1 VRNSF
6 FVCLGLLCSLEVQN
20 TNELS
25 RTPPAEQLGPPQRP
39 SGGGLRTIAIIF
51 LVVALALVLG
61 AGLLV
66 GWEFGR
72 NNATSS
78 TPGTVSQATTS
89 QDAAVIATSQDFQ
102 PSVVQIN
109 VTTEKG
115 SGLGSGTIIDSRGYI
130 VTNYHVVEGAKG
142 ITVDL
147 YDGTQL
153 PGKLTGVDPFDDL
166 AVVQI
171 TPPPHMDVA
180 KIGDSSSLQ
189 VGQTVIA
196 IGNPLGITQTV
207 TGGIVSALG
216 RDISEGKGGGYILN
230 SIQMDAAI
238 NPGNSGGA
246 LVDLKGDLVGVPTL
260 TIINPQFESPASG
273 IGFSIPSSRVEFI
286 VPQLIKDG
294 KVTDSGVGYLGIEG
308 TTVTPKIAS
317 QNQFPVNE
325 GALVVKVIPGGPS
338 DQAGLKVGQIIVQID
353 NTPVTDISALNSYV
367 LNKTPGTQVTLQVY
381 QGNQKQTV
389 KVTLGTLPLPSS

>member
-1 VRNSF
+1 VH
-6 FVCLGLLCSLEVQN
+6 N
-20 TNELS
+20 TNELPQ
-25 RTPPAEQLGPPQRP
+25 TPSQEPPGPPQRP
-39 SGGGLRTIAIIF
+39 SRGFGTVAIIL
-51 LVVALALVLG
+51 LVVALILVLG
-61 AGLLV
+61 AGLLA

-78 TPGTVSQATTS
+78 TPSTTKPATTS
-89 QDAAVIATSQDFQ
+89 QDAAVIATAQDFQ

-130 VTNYHVVEGAKG
+130 VTNYHVVEGAKS
-142 ITVDL
+142 IMVDL

-153 PGKLTGVDPFDDL
+153 PGQLTGVDPFDDL

-171 TPPPHMDVA
+171 TPPAHMDVA
-180 KIGDSSSLQ
+180 TIGDSSTLQ

-216 RDISEGKGGGYILN
+216 RNVPEGAGGGYILN

-260 TIINPQFESPASG
+260 TIINPQFEAPASG

-286 VPQLIKDG
+286 VPQLIQSG
-294 KVTDSGVGYLGIEG
+294 KVTDSGLGYLGIEG
-308 TTVTPKIAS
+308 TTVTQKIAA

-325 GALVVKVIPGGPS
+325 GALIVKVAPGGPA
-338 DQAGLKVGQIIVQID
+338 DQSGLKVGEIIVHID
-353 NTPVTDISALNSYV
+353 NTKIADMSELSSYV
-367 LNKTPGTQVTLQVY
+367 LSKSPGTQVTLQVY

-389 KVTLGTLPLPSS
+389 KVTLGTLPLPS

>member
-1 VRNSF
+1 
-6 FVCLGLLCSLEVQN
+6 
-20 TNELS
+20 
-25 RTPPAEQLGPPQRP
+25 
-39 SGGGLRTIAIIF
+39 
-51 LVVALALVLG
+51 VALILVLG
-61 AGLLV
+61 AGLLA

-72 NNATSS
+72 NTSTSS
-78 TPGTVSQATTS
+78 TPGAGSQATTS
-89 QDAAVIATSQDFQ
+89 QDEAQITTAQEFQ

-109 VTTEKG
+109 VTTAQGE
-115 SGLGSGTIIDSRGYI
+115 GLGSGTIIDGRGYI
-130 VTNYHVVEGAKG
+130 VTNYHVVEGATS
-142 ITVDL
+142 IMVEL

-153 PGKLTGVDPFDDL
+153 PAQLTGVDPFDDL

-180 KIGDSSSLQ
+180 TLGNSSALQ

-207 TGGIVSALG
+207 TSGIVSALG

-273 IGFSIPSSRVEFI
+273 IGFAIPSSRVEFI
-286 VPQLIKDG
+286 VPQLIQSG
-294 KVTDSGVGYLGIEG
+294 RVTDSGLGYMGIEA
-308 TTVTPKIAS
+308 TTVTAKIAA
-317 QNQFPVNE
+317 QNQFPVDQ
-325 GALVVKVIPGGPS
+325 GALIVKVTPGGPA
-338 DQAGLKVGQIIVQID
+338 DQAGLKVGEIIVQID
-353 NTPVTDISALNSYV
+353 NTTVTDVSELTNYV
-367 LNKTPGTQVTLQVY
+367 LSKSPGTEVTLQVY
-381 QGNQKQTV
+381 QGNQRQTV
-389 KVTLGTLPLPSS
+389 RVTLGTLPLPS

>member
-1 VRNSF
+1 MY
-6 FVCLGLLCSLEVQN
+6 N

-25 RTPPAEQLGPPQRP
+25 RTPMPEPPGPPERP
-39 SGGGLRTIAIIF
+39 SRGGIGTVVIIL
-51 LVVALALVLG
+51 LVVALILVLG
-61 AGLLV
+61 AGLLA

-72 NNATSS
+72 NNSTSS
-78 TPGTVSQATTS
+78 TPGTGSQATTS
-89 QDAAVIATSQDFQ
+89 QDAAVIATAQDIQ

-130 VTNYHVVEGAKG
+130 VTNYHVVEGAKS

-153 PGKLTGVDPFDDL
+153 PGQLTGVDPFDDL

-180 KIGDSSSLQ
+180 TLGDSSKLQ

-286 VPQLIKDG
+286 VPQLIESG
-294 KVTDSGVGYLGIEG
+294 KVTDSGLGYLGIEG
-308 TTVTPKIAS
+308 TTVTPKIAA

-325 GALVVKVIPGGPS
+325 GVLVVKVVSGGPAE
-338 DQAGLKVGQIIVQID
+338 QAGLKVGQIIVHID
-353 NTPVTDISALNSYV
+353 NTPVTDITALNNYV
-367 LNKTPGTQVTLQVY
+367 LSKTPGTQVTLQVY

>member
-1 VRNSF
+1 M
-6 FVCLGLLCSLEVQN
+6 QN
-20 TNELS
+20 TNELPQ
-25 RTPPAEQLGPPQRP
+25 TPSQGPPGPPERP
-39 SGGGLRTIAIIF
+39 SRGFGTIAIIL
-51 LVVALALVLG
+51 LVVALILVLG
-61 AGLLV
+61 AGLLA

-72 NNATSS
+72 NNSTSS
-78 TPGTVSQATTS
+78 TTGTGSQATTS
-89 QDAAVIATSQDFQ
+89 QDAAVIATAQEFQ

-130 VTNYHVVEGAKG
+130 VTNYHVVEGAKS
-142 ITVDL
+142 IMVEL

-180 KIGDSSSLQ
+180 TLGNSSSLQ

-286 VPQLIKDG
+286 VPQLIQSG
-294 KVTDSGVGYLGIEG
+294 KVTDSGLGYLGIEG
-308 TTVTPKIAS
+308 TTVTPKIAA

-325 GALVVKVIPGGPS
+325 GVLVVKVVSGGPA
-338 DQAGLKVGQIIVQID
+338 DQAGLKVGQIIVHID
-353 NTPVTDISALNSYV
+353 NTPVTDIAALNNYV
-367 LNKTPGTQVTLQVY
+367 LSKTPGTQVTLQVY

-389 KVTLGTLPLPSS
+389 KVTLGTLPS

>member
-1 VRNSF
+1 MK
-6 FVCLGLLCSLEVQN
+6 N
-20 TNELS
+20 TNEIQ
-25 RTPPAEQLGPPQRP
+25 RTPSQEPTGPPQR
-39 SGGGLRTIAIIF
+39 SSRGIGTLAIIL
-51 LVVALALVLG
+51 LVVALILVLG
-61 AGLLV
+61 AGLLA

-72 NNATSS
+72 NNFTSS
-78 TPGTVSQATTS
+78 TTGTPSQATTS
-89 QDAAVIATSQDFQ
+89 QDAAVITTAQDFQ

-130 VTNYHVVEGAKG
+130 VTNYHVVEGAKS

-171 TPPPHMDVA
+171 TPPQHMDVA
-180 KIGDSSSLQ
+180 KIGDSSTLQ

-216 RDISEGKGGGYILN
+216 RNVPEGAGGGYILN

-246 LVDLKGDLVGVPTL
+246 LVDLKGELVGVPTL
-260 TIINPQFESPASG
+260 TIINPQFEAPASG
-273 IGFSIPSSRVEFI
+273 IGFSIPSSRVDFI
-286 VPQLIKDG
+286 VPQLIQSG
-294 KVTDSGVGYLGIEG
+294 KVTDSGLGYLGIEG
-308 TTVTPKIAS
+308 TTVTAKIAAE
-317 QNQFPVNE
+317 NQFPVNE
-325 GALVVKVIPGGPS
+325 GALIVKVTPGGPA

-353 NTPVTDISALNSYV
+353 NTKVTDMSELSSYV
-367 LNKTPGTQVTLQVY
+367 LSKSPGTQVTLQVY
-381 QGNQKQTV
+381 QGNQLQTAR
-389 KVTLGTLPLPSS
+389 VTLGTFPLPS

>member
-1 VRNSF
+1 
-6 FVCLGLLCSLEVQN
+6 
-20 TNELS
+20 
-25 RTPPAEQLGPPQRP
+25 
-39 SGGGLRTIAIIF
+39 
-51 LVVALALVLG
+51 VALVLVLG
-61 AGLLV
+61 AGLLG
-66 GWEFGR
+66 GWELGR

-78 TPGTVSQATTS
+78 TTSTASKATTS
-89 QDAAVIATSQDFQ
+89 QDAAVIATAEEFQ

-130 VTNYHVVEGAKG
+130 VTNYHVVEGAKS
-142 ITVDL
+142 IMVEL

-180 KIGDSSSLQ
+180 TLGNSSSLQ

-273 IGFSIPSSRVEFI
+273 IGFAIPSSRVEFI

-294 KVTDSGVGYLGIEG
+294 KVTDSGLGYLGIEG

-317 QNQFPVNE
+317 QNQLPVNE
-325 GALVVKVIPGGPS
+325 GVLIVKVVPGGPA
-338 DQAGLKVGQIIVQID
+338 DQAGLKVGEIIVQID
-353 NTPVTDISALNSYV
+353 ETQITDIAELNNYV
-367 LNKTPGTQVTLQVY
+367 LSKSPGTQVTLQLY

>member
-1 VRNSF
+1 MH
-6 FVCLGLLCSLEVQN
+6 N
-20 TNELS
+20 TNELPQ
-25 RTPPAEQLGPPQRP
+25 TPSQEPPGPPERP
-39 SGGGLRTIAIIF
+39 SRGGIGTIAIIL
-51 LVVALALVLG
+51 LVVALILVLG
-61 AGLLV
+61 AGLLA

-72 NNATSS
+72 DTSTSS
-78 TPGTVSQATTS
+78 TPSTASQATTS
-89 QDAAVIATSQDFQ
+89 QDAAVIATAQDFQ

-115 SGLGSGTIIDSRGYI
+115 SGLGSGTIIDSGGYI
-130 VTNYHVVEGAKG
+130 VTNYHVVEGAKS
-142 ITVDL
+142 IIVDL

-153 PGKLTGVDPFDDL
+153 PGHLTGVDPFDDL

-171 TPPPHMDVA
+171 NPPAHMGVA
-180 KIGDSSSLQ
+180 KIGDSSTLQ

-216 RDISEGKGGGYILN
+216 RNVPEGAGGGYILN

-260 TIINPQFESPASG
+260 TIINPQFEAPASG

-286 VPQLIKDG
+286 VPQLIQSG
-294 KVTDSGVGYLGIEG
+294 KVTDSGLGYLGIEG
-308 TTVTPKIAS
+308 TAVTQKIA
-317 QNQFPVNE
+317 
-325 GALVVKVIPGGPS
+325 A
-338 DQAGLKVGQIIVQID
+338 
-353 NTPVTDISALNSYV
+353 
-367 LNKTPGTQVTLQVY
+367 
-381 QGNQKQTV
+381 
-389 KVTLGTLPLPSS
+389 

>member
-1 VRNSF
+1 M
-6 FVCLGLLCSLEVQN
+6 QN
-20 TNELS
+20 TNELPQ
-25 RTPPAEQLGPPQRP
+25 TPSQEPPGPPERP
-39 SGGGLRTIAIIF
+39 PRGGFSTIAIVL
-51 LVVALALVLG
+51 LVVALILVLG
-61 AGLLV
+61 AGLLA

-78 TPGTVSQATTS
+78 TPGTGAQATTS
-89 QDAAVIATSQDFQ
+89 QDAAVITTAQEFQ

-130 VTNYHVVEGAKG
+130 VTNYHVVEGAKS
-142 ITVDL
+142 IMVEL

-153 PGKLTGVDPFDDL
+153 PGKLTGTDPFDDL

-180 KIGDSSSLQ
+180 TLGDSSKLQ

-273 IGFSIPSSRVEFI
+273 IGFSIPSTRVEFI
-286 VPQLIKDG
+286 VPQLIQSG
-294 KVTDSGVGYLGIEG
+294 KVTDSGLGYLGIEG
-308 TTVTPKIAS
+308 TTVTPKIAA

-325 GALVVKVIPGGPS
+325 GVLVVKVVSGGPA

-353 NTPVTDISALNSYV
+353 NTPVTDISELNNYV
-367 LNKTPGTQVTLQVY
+367 LSKTPGTQVTLQVY

-389 KVTLGTLPLPSS
+389 KLTLGTLLLPS

>member
-1 VRNSF
+1 MH
-6 FVCLGLLCSLEVQN
+6 N
-20 TNELS
+20 TNELPQ
-25 RTPPAEQLGPPQRP
+25 TPSLEPPVPPERP
-39 SGGGLRTIAIIF
+39 SRGGFSTVAIIL
-51 LVVALALVLG
+51 LVVALILVLG
-61 AGLLV
+61 AGLLA

-78 TPGTVSQATTS
+78 TPGTTQPATTS
-89 QDAAVIATSQDFQ
+89 QDAAVIATAQDFQ

-130 VTNYHVVEGAKG
+130 VTNYHVVEGAKS
-142 ITVDL
+142 IMVDL

-153 PGKLTGVDPFDDL
+153 PGQLTGVDPFDDL

-180 KIGDSSSLQ
+180 TLGDSSKLQ

-286 VPQLIKDG
+286 VPQLIQSG
-294 KVTDSGVGYLGIEG
+294 KVTDSGLGYLGIEG
-308 TTVTPKIAS
+308 TTVTPKIAA

-325 GALVVKVIPGGPS
+325 GVLVVKVVSGGPA
-338 DQAGLKVGQIIVQID
+338 DQAGLKVGQIIVHID
-353 NTPVTDISALNSYV
+353 NTPVTDIAALNNYV
-367 LNKTPGTQVTLQVY
+367 LSKTPGTQVTLQVY

>member
-1 VRNSF
+1 M
-6 FVCLGLLCSLEVQN
+6 QN

-25 RTPPAEQLGPPQRP
+25 RTPAPEPPGPPERP
-39 SGGGLRTIAIIF
+39 SRGGFGTIAIIL
-51 LVVALALVLG
+51 LVVALILVLG
-61 AGLLV
+61 AGLLA

-72 NNATSS
+72 NNSTSS
-78 TPGTVSQATTS
+78 TPGTSSQATTS
-89 QDAAVIATSQDFQ
+89 QDAAVIATTQEFQ

-130 VTNYHVVEGAKG
+130 VTNYHVVEGAKS
-142 ITVDL
+142 IMVEL

-153 PGKLTGVDPFDDL
+153 PAKLTGVDPIDDL

-171 TPPPHMDVA
+171 TPPDHMDVA
-180 KIGDSSSLQ
+180 TLGDSSSLQ

-246 LVDLKGDLVGVPTL
+246 LVDLKGELVGVPTL

-273 IGFSIPSSRVEFI
+273 IGFAIPSSRVEFI
-286 VPQLIKDG
+286 VPQLIQSG
-294 KVTDSGVGYLGIEG
+294 KVTDSGLGYLGIEG
-308 TTVTPKIAS
+308 TTVTPKIAA
-317 QNQFPVNE
+317 QNQLPVNE
-325 GALVVKVIPGGPS
+325 GVLVVKVVSGGPA

-353 NTPVTDISALNSYV
+353 NTKVSDIAELNNYV
-367 LNKTPGTQVTLQVY
+367 LSKTPGTQVTLQVY

-389 KVTLGTLPLPSS
+389 KVTLGTLPLPS

>member
-1 VRNSF
+1 M
-6 FVCLGLLCSLEVQN
+6 GMQN
-20 TNELS
+20 ANEIQ
-25 RTPPAEQLGPPQRP
+25 RTPSQEPPVPPQR
-39 SGGGLRTIAIIF
+39 SSRGIGTVVII
-51 LVVALALVLG
+51 LVVVALILVLG
-61 AGLLV
+61 AGLLA

-72 NNATSS
+72 NNSTSS
-78 TPGTVSQATTS
+78 TSGAGSQATTS
-89 QDAAVIATSQDFQ
+89 QDAAVIATAQNFQ

-130 VTNYHVVEGAKG
+130 VTNYHVVEGAKS

-166 AVVQI
+166 ALVQI
-171 TPPPHMDVA
+171 TPPQHMDVA
-180 KIGDSSSLQ
+180 KIGDSSTLQ

-216 RDISEGKGGGYILN
+216 RNVPEGAGGGYILN

-246 LVDLKGDLVGVPTL
+246 LVDLKGELVGVPTL

-273 IGFSIPSSRVEFI
+273 IGFSIPSSRVGFI
-286 VPQLIKDG
+286 VPQLIQSG
-294 KVTDSGVGYLGIEG
+294 KVTDSGLGYLGIEG
-308 TTVTPKIAS
+308 TTVTTKIAAE
-317 QNQFPVNE
+317 NQFPVNE
-325 GALVVKVIPGGPS
+325 GALIVNVTTGGPA
-338 DQAGLKVGQIIVQID
+338 DRAGLKVGEIIVQID
-353 NTPVTDISALNSYV
+353 NTKITDMSELSSYV
-367 LNKTPGTQVTLQVY
+367 LSKSPGTQVTLQVY
-381 QGNQKQTV
+381 QGNQLQTAR
-389 KVTLGTLPLPSS
+389 VTLGTFPLPT

>member
-1 VRNSF
+1 M
-6 FVCLGLLCSLEVQN
+6 QN
-20 TNELS
+20 TNELPS
-25 RTPPAEQLGPPQRP
+25 TPSQELPGPPERP
-39 SGGGLRTIAIIF
+39 ARGGIGTIAIIL
-51 LVVALALVLG
+51 LVVALILVLG
-61 AGLLV
+61 AGLLA

-72 NNATSS
+72 NNTTSS
-78 TPGTVSQATTS
+78 TSSTSSQSATS
-89 QDAAVIATSQDFQ
+89 QDAAVIATAQEFQ

-130 VTNYHVVEGAKG
+130 VTNYHVIEGAKS
-142 ITVDL
+142 ITVEL

-153 PGKLTGVDPFDDL
+153 PAQLTGVDPFDDL
-166 AVVQI
+166 ALVQI

-180 KIGDSSSLQ
+180 TLGNSSTLQ

-273 IGFSIPSSRVEFI
+273 IGVSIPSTRVEFI
-286 VPQLIKDG
+286 VPQLIQSG
-294 KVTDSGVGYLGIEG
+294 KVTDSGLGYLGIEG
-308 TTVTPKIAS
+308 TTVTPKIAA

-325 GALVVKVIPGGPS
+325 GVLVVKVVSGGPA

-353 NTPVTDISALNSYV
+353 NTPVTDISELNNYV
-367 LNKTPGTQVTLQVY
+367 LSKTPGTQVTLQVY

-389 KVTLGTLPLPSS
+389 KVTLGTLPLPS

>member
-1 VRNSF
+1 M
-6 FVCLGLLCSLEVQN
+6 QN
-20 TNELS
+20 TNELPQS
-25 RTPPAEQLGPPQRP
+25 PSQEPPGPPQRP
-39 SGGGLRTIAIIF
+39 SRGGFSTIAIIL
-51 LVVALALVLG
+51 LVVALILVLG
-61 AGLLV
+61 AGLLA

-78 TPGTVSQATTS
+78 TPGTGSQATTS
-89 QDAAVIATSQDFQ
+89 QDAAVITTAQEFQ

-130 VTNYHVVEGAKG
+130 VTNYHVVEGAKS
-142 ITVDL
+142 IMVEL

-153 PGKLTGVDPFDDL
+153 PGKLTGTDPFDDL

-180 KIGDSSSLQ
+180 TLGDSSKLQ

-273 IGFSIPSSRVEFI
+273 IGFSIPSTRVEFI
-286 VPQLIKDG
+286 VPQLIQSG
-294 KVTDSGVGYLGIEG
+294 KVTDSGLGYLGIEG
-308 TTVTPKIAS
+308 TTVTPKIAA

-325 GALVVKVIPGGPS
+325 GVLVVKVVSGGPA

-353 NTPVTDISALNSYV
+353 NTPVTDISELNNYV
-367 LNKTPGTQVTLQVY
+367 LSKTPGTQVTLQVY

-389 KVTLGTLPLPSS
+389 KVTLGTLPLPS

>member
-1 VRNSF
+1 
-6 FVCLGLLCSLEVQN
+6 
-20 TNELS
+20 
-25 RTPPAEQLGPPQRP
+25 
-39 SGGGLRTIAIIF
+39 
-51 LVVALALVLG
+51 
-61 AGLLV
+61 
-66 GWEFGR
+66 
-72 NNATSS
+72 
-78 TPGTVSQATTS
+78 
-89 QDAAVIATSQDFQ
+89 
-102 PSVVQIN
+102 
-109 VTTEKG
+109 
-115 SGLGSGTIIDSRGYI
+115 
-130 VTNYHVVEGAKG
+130 VTNYHVVEGAKS

-153 PGKLTGVDPFDDL
+153 PGQLTGVDPFDDL

-171 TPPPHMDVA
+171 TPPQHMDVA
-180 KIGDSSSLQ
+180 TIGDSSTLQ

-216 RDISEGKGGGYILN
+216 RNVPEGAGGGYILN

-260 TIINPQFESPASG
+260 TIINPQFEAPASG

-286 VPQLIKDG
+286 VPRLIQSG
-294 KVTDSGVGYLGIEG
+294 KVTDSGLGYLGIEG

-325 GALVVKVIPGGPS
+325 GALIVKVTPGGPA
-338 DQAGLKVGQIIVQID
+338 DQAGLKVGEIIVQID
-353 NTPVTDISALNSYV
+353 TTKITDMSELSSYV
-367 LNKTPGTQVTLQVY
+367 LSKSPGTQVTLQVY

-389 KVTLGTLPLPSS
+389 KVTLGTLPLPS

>member
-1 VRNSF
+1 M
-6 FVCLGLLCSLEVQN
+6 QN
-20 TNELS
+20 TNELPQ
-25 RTPPAEQLGPPQRP
+25 TPSSEPPVPPQHSSR
-39 SGGGLRTIAIIF
+39 GGFTTLAII
-51 LVVALALVLG
+51 LLGVAFILVLG
-61 AGLLV
+61 AGLLA

-72 NNATSS
+72 NNSTSS
-78 TPGTVSQATTS
+78 TPGTTSQATTS
-89 QDAAVIATSQDFQ
+89 QDATVIATAQEFQ

-130 VTNYHVVEGAKG
+130 VTNYHVVAGAKS
-142 ITVDL
+142 IMVDL

-153 PGKLTGVDPFDDL
+153 PGQLTGVDPFDDL

-171 TPPPHMDVA
+171 TPPQHMDVA
-180 KIGDSSSLQ
+180 KIGDSSALQ

-216 RDISEGKGGGYILN
+216 RNVPEGSGGGYILN

-246 LVDLKGDLVGVPTL
+246 LVDLKGELVGVPTL
-260 TIINPQFESPASG
+260 TIINPQFEAPASG

-286 VPQLIKDG
+286 VPQIIEHG
-294 KVTDSGVGYLGIEG
+294 KVVDSGLGYLGIEG

-325 GALVVKVIPGGPS
+325 GALIVKVTPGGPAE
-338 DQAGLKVGQIIVQID
+338 QAGLKVGEIIVHID
-353 NTPVTDISALNSYV
+353 NTKITDMSELSGYV
-367 LNKTPGTQVTLQVY
+367 LSKSPGAQVTLHVY
-381 QGNQKQTV
+381 QGNQLQTV
-389 KVTLGTLPLPSS
+389 KVTLGTLPLPS

>member
-1 VRNSF
+1 
-6 FVCLGLLCSLEVQN
+6 
-20 TNELS
+20 
-25 RTPPAEQLGPPQRP
+25 
-39 SGGGLRTIAIIF
+39 
-51 LVVALALVLG
+51 
-61 AGLLV
+61 
-66 GWEFGR
+66 
-72 NNATSS
+72 
-78 TPGTVSQATTS
+78 
-89 QDAAVIATSQDFQ
+89 
-102 PSVVQIN
+102 
-109 VTTEKG
+109 
-115 SGLGSGTIIDSRGYI
+115 
-130 VTNYHVVEGAKG
+130 VTNYHVVEGAKS
-142 ITVDL
+142 ITVEL

-153 PGKLTGVDPFDDL
+153 PAQLTGVDPFDDL

-180 KIGDSSSLQ
+180 TLGDSSKLQ

-273 IGFSIPSSRVEFI
+273 IGFSIPSTRVEFI
-286 VPQLIKDG
+286 VPQLIQSG
-294 KVTDSGVGYLGIEG
+294 KVTDSGLGYLGIEG
-308 TTVTPKIAS
+308 TTVTPKIAA

-325 GALVVKVIPGGPS
+325 GVLVVKVVSGGPA

-353 NTPVTDISALNSYV
+353 NTKVSDISELNNYV
-367 LNKTPGTQVTLQVY
+367 LSKTPGTQVTLQVY

-389 KVTLGTLPLPSS
+389 KVMLGTLPLPS

>member
-1 VRNSF
+1 MR
-6 FVCLGLLCSLEVQN
+6 N
-20 TNELS
+20 TNELPQPQ
-25 RTPPAEQLGPPQRP
+25 TQVPPGPPERP
-39 SGGGLRTIAIIF
+39 DRGGLRTIAIIL
-51 LVVALALVLG
+51 LVVALILVLG
-61 AGLLV
+61 AGLLA

-72 NNATSS
+72 NNAPSS
-78 TPGTVSQATTS
+78 TPGTGSQATTS
-89 QDAAVIATSQDFQ
+89 QDAAVIATAQDFQ

-130 VTNYHVVEGAKG
+130 VTNYHVVEGAKS

-273 IGFSIPSSRVEFI
+273 IGFSIPSSRVDFI

-325 GALVVKVIPGGPS
+325 GVLVVNVIPGGPS
-338 DQAGLKVGQIIVQID
+338 DQAGLRVGQIIVHID

>member
-1 VRNSF
+1 M
-6 FVCLGLLCSLEVQN
+6 QN

-25 RTPPAEQLGPPQRP
+25 GTPTPEPPGPPERP
-39 SGGGLRTIAIIF
+39 SRGGFGTIAII
-51 LVVALALVLG
+51 LLIVALILVLG
-61 AGLLV
+61 AGLLA

-72 NNATSS
+72 NNSTSS
-78 TPGTVSQATTS
+78 TSSTGSQATTS
-89 QDAAVIATSQDFQ
+89 QDAAVIATAQEFQ

-115 SGLGSGTIIDSRGYI
+115 SGLGSGTIIDSHGYI
-130 VTNYHVVEGAKG
+130 VTNYHVVEGAKS
-142 ITVDL
+142 ITVEL

-153 PGKLTGVDPFDDL
+153 PAQLTGVDPFDDL

-180 KIGDSSSLQ
+180 TLGDSSKLQ

-273 IGFSIPSSRVEFI
+273 IGFSIPSTRVEFI
-286 VPQLIKDG
+286 VPQLIQSG
-294 KVTDSGVGYLGIEG
+294 KVTDSGLGYLGIEG
-308 TTVTPKIAS
+308 TTVTPKIAA

-325 GALVVKVIPGGPS
+325 GVLVVKVVSGGPA

-353 NTPVTDISALNSYV
+353 NTKVSDISELNNYV
-367 LNKTPGTQVTLQVY
+367 LSKTPGTQVTLQVY

-389 KVTLGTLPLPSS
+389 KVMLGTLPLPS

>member
-1 VRNSF
+1 M
-6 FVCLGLLCSLEVQN
+6 QN

-25 RTPPAEQLGPPQRP
+25 GTQTPEPPGPPERP
-39 SGGGLRTIAIIF
+39 SRGGIGTIAIIL
-51 LVVALALVLG
+51 LVVALILVLG
-61 AGLLV
+61 AGLLA

-72 NNATSS
+72 NNSTSS
-78 TPGTVSQATTS
+78 TSSTGSQATTS
-89 QDAAVIATSQDFQ
+89 QDAAVIATAQEFQ

-130 VTNYHVVEGAKG
+130 VTNYHVIEGAKS
-142 ITVDL
+142 ITVEL

-153 PGKLTGVDPFDDL
+153 PAHLTGVDPFDDL

-171 TPPPHMDVA
+171 TPPDHMDVA
-180 KIGDSSSLQ
+180 TIGNSSTLQ

-273 IGFSIPSSRVEFI
+273 IGFSIPSTRVEFI
-286 VPQLIKDG
+286 VPQLIQSG
-294 KVTDSGVGYLGIEG
+294 KVTDSGLGYLGIEG
-308 TTVTPKIAS
+308 TTVTPKIAA

-325 GALVVKVIPGGPS
+325 GVLVVKVVSGGPA

-353 NTPVTDISALNSYV
+353 NTKVSDISELNNYV
-367 LNKTPGTQVTLQVY
+367 LSKTPGTQVTLQVY

-389 KVTLGTLPLPSS
+389 KVMLGTLPLPS